1 MYFLPPFQEEEM
13 VFLEEGLSVGVLP
26 HRADGPVTD
35 LWGVGGA
42 VRASKQPAGLL
53 GWGAGRWG
61 QDLGTIEP
69 HICAGPYASPLCLH
83 PCPFP

>member
-35 LWGVGGA
+35 LCVCVCGGG
-42 VRASKQPAGLL
+42 SEGLEAACRSL
-53 GWGAGRWG
+53 RMG
-61 QDLGTIEP
+61 
-69 HICAGPYASPLCLH
+69 SM
-83 PCPFP
+83 